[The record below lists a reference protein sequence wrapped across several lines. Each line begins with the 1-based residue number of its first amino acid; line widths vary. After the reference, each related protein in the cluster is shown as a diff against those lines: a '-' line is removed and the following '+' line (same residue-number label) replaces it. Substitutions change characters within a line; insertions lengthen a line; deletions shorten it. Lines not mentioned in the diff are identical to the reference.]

1 MTRGDKHRIADILDA
16 ADKLAARLAIE
27 YEVWLADED
36 RRLVTERLVEVI
48 GEAARS
54 MTEQARAEHPDV
66 DWGGFI
72 GLRNVLIHAY
82 HRIQPDLLWR
92 AATVD
97 VPALARALRSS
108 T

>member
-1 MTRGDKHRIADILDA
+1 MTRGDEHRIADILEA
-16 ADKLAARLAIE
+16 ADKLASRLAIDFE
-27 YEVWLADED
+27 MWLADED
-36 RRLVTERLVEVI
+36 LRLVTERLVEVI
-48 GEAARS
+48 GEAARA
-54 MTEQARAEHPDV
+54 MTESARAEHPEV

-97 VPALARALRSS
+97 VPVLARALGSS
-108 T
+108 M